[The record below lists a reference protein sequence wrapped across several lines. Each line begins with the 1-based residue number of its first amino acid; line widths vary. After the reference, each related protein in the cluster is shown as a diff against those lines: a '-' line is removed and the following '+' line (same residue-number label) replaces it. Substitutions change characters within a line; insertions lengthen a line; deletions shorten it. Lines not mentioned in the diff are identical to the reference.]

1 MPTLKFKIMK
11 KTFDLNSF
19 PFGKHI
25 GQPIETVKN
34 DKRYAKWLCKQEWFQ
49 RVFKPFYE
57 LLADVKEEQIEKAEP
72 SYYYTVHDMKFVNKK
87 DILTCVRLIK
97 DEHVDKPI
105 CGYELQFLKHFFSA
119 NTQYQPADILEVFVY
134 RTSRTNTA
142 FKMVV
147 LDGVRFKTVNLSIQ
161 KTLKNIH
168 SNNVLKIELLDL

>member
-57 LLADVKEEQIEKAEP
+57 LLADVKDEPIEKAEP
-72 SYYYTVHDMKFVNKK
+72 SYYYTVHDIKFVNKK

-97 DEHVDKPI
+97 DKHVDKPI
-105 CGYELQFLKHFFSA
+105 SGYDLQLLKHFFSA
-119 NTQYQPADILEVFVY
+119 KTSYEPQDILEVFVY
-134 RTSRTNTA
+134 KIGKKNTA
-142 FKMVV
+142 FKMLV
-147 LDGVRFKTVNLSIQ
+147 LNGVEYKTMNLTI
-161 KTLKNIH
+161 KKALKNIK
-168 SNNVLKIELLDL
+168 SDSALIKELIDL